1 VFQQDDSTYPFGT
14 HVAVVEVDTET
25 GAVALLRHIAVDDAG
40 EIFNRYLMDGQ
51 VHGGIAQ
58 GAGQALFE
66 EVRYDEW
73 ANPLTGNLV
82 TYAVPM
88 AVNLPLFDVAH
99 TVTPT
104 PLNEMGVKGIG
115 EAATVGSTPAI
126 QNAVVD
132 ALSHLGIEH
141 LDMPFTSSRVWEAIQ
156 R

>member
-1 VFQQDDSTYPFGT
+1 M
-14 HVAVVEVDTET
+14 
-25 GAVALLRHIAVDDAG
+25 L
-40 EIFNRYLMDGQ
+40 
-51 VHGGIAQ
+51 
-58 GAGQALFE
+58 E
-66 EVRYDEW
+66 EFRYDEW

-82 TYAVPM
+82 TYLIPM
-88 AVNLPLFDVAH
+88 AVNLPLFEVGH

-141 LDMPFTSSRVWEAIQ
+141 LDMPLTAGRVWEAIH